1 MCAGFPARVQNLN
14 SSERHAKGSVKYPL
28 SAPRHAIESLGFLHH
43 ATREKTSMNA
53 NSLSVITDPADV
65 TKEQLIQDFK
75 VVIADAEALIRA
87 TAGQGG
93 EAVAAMRAK
102 AEASLAIAKAK
113 MNDAQAALRV
123 RTRAAAK
130 ATDEYVHVHPWQA
143 IGAGTAVGLLVGLL
157 IGRR

>member
-1 MCAGFPARVQNLN
+1 MQNLT
-14 SSERHAKGSVKYPL
+14 SSERQSKGIAKYPL
-28 SAPRHAIESLGFLHH
+28 SGPRHAIEDLGLSIMQ
-43 ATREKTSMNA
+43 REREMSMNTRNLA
-53 NSLSVITDPADV
+53 VESEPADV
-65 TKEQLIQDFK
+65 TKEQLIHDFK
-75 VVIADAEALIRA
+75 LVIADAEALIKA

-93 EAVAAMRAK
+93 ESVAALRAK

-113 MNDAQAALRV
+113 MSEAQAALLV